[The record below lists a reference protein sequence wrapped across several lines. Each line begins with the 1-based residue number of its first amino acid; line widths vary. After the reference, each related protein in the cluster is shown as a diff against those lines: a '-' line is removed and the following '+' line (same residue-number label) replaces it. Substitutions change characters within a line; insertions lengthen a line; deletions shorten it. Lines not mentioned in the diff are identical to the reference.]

1 MNGHFEDETTIDY
14 MGQDIPAGKF
24 IPENH
29 VIDSI
34 IDVTLPFFR
43 SYGMASEELSQEA
56 GWIKYTVPQEQDV
69 DRDQQGQQQQDR
81 QENDRMETDNH
92 QNDGGQ
98 RGRGQPRRRGKF
110 RNRG

>member
-1 MNGHFEDETTIDY
+1 

-43 SYGMASEELSQEA
+43 SYGMASEELYQEA

-69 DRDQQGQQQQDR
+69 DQDQQGQQHLSLWYHGVVVSLSSLSSSSSSSLLSSINQDI
-81 QENDRMETDNH
+81 EVVFH
-92 QNDGGQ
+92 L
-98 RGRGQPRRRGKF
+98 PKY
-110 RNRG
+110 